1 MGVIQSNI
9 PTSAELAR
17 DRAGIPPLENGDRLS
32 RAEFERRYENMPL
45 LKKAELIKGLV
56 LMGPPVRF
64 VQHGR
69 PHATAV
75 GWLTYY
81 ASRTPGVEVGD
92 NTTLRLGEDNEPQP
106 DLLLRIPEELGGS
119 SHVDADGYL
128 RGPVE
133 LVFEI
138 AASSV
143 NVDAHD
149 KLDVYAAAGVAE
161 YIIWRVEDS
170 EIDFFRLR
178 DRRYEPM
185 KPDAAGLLKSET
197 FPGLWLDP
205 AALLH
210 GDLPRLLAQVDVG
223 TATAG
228 HSDFVGR
235 LHRT

>member
-1 MGVIQSNI
+1 
-9 PTSAELAR
+9 
-17 DRAGIPPLENGDRLS
+17 
-32 RAEFERRYENMPL
+32 
-45 LKKAELIKGLV
+45 
-56 LMGPPVRF
+56 
-64 VQHGR
+64 
-69 PHATAV
+69 
-75 GWLTYY
+75 
-81 ASRTPGVEVGD
+81 
-92 NTTLRLGEDNEPQP
+92 
-106 DLLLRIPEELGGS
+106 
-119 SHVDADGYL
+119 VDADGYL

-133 LVFEI
+133 MVFEI

-178 DRRYEPM
+178 DGRYEPM

-205 AALLH
+205 AALLR

-228 HSDFVGR
+228 HSAFVDR
-235 LHRT
+235 LRRP

>member
-1 MGVIQSNI
+1 MGIIQSQI
-9 PTSAELAR
+9 PTSAELTR

-32 RAEFERRYENMPL
+32 RSEFERRYENMPL

-56 LMGPPVRF
+56 LMGSPVRF

-81 ASRTPGVEVGD
+81 TSRTPGVEVGD

-106 DLLLRIPEELGGS
+106 DLLLRIPEERGGL

-149 KLDVYAAAGVAE
+149 KLDVYATAGVVE

-178 DRRYEPM
+178 AGEYERIN
-185 KPDAAGLLKSET
+185 PDAAGLLKSEI
-197 FPGLWLDP
+197 FPGLWMDP
-205 AALLH
+205 AALLR
-210 GDLPRLLAQVDVG
+210 GDLPRLFAQVDAG
-223 TATAG
+223 TASTE
-228 HSDFVGR
+228 HSAFVDR
-235 LHRT
+235 LRRP